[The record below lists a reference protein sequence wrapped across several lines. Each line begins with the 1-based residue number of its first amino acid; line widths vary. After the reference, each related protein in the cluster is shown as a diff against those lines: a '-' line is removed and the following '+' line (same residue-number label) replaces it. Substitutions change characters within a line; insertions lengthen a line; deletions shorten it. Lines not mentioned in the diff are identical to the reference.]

1 MKKKEF
7 LMSDQE
13 NGNVAEN
20 VVQGPWPKT
29 KRKVKL
35 PDETALELQEKLGFA
50 EELTQT
56 LIVQMMHGM
65 GENGI
70 DISEKT
76 FIRDIALLIEFTK
89 GCIYRSMG
97 LKHPTQK
104 LFEELVEITIDP
116 DNSVT
121 TEVNQDLLKEYIKL
135 FVDNYDDPEIP

>member
-1 MKKKEF
+1 
-7 LMSDQE
+7 MSDQE

-135 FVDNYDDPEIP
+135 FVDNYDDPEN

>member
-1 MKKKEF
+1 
-7 LMSDQE
+7 MSKQE
-13 NGNVAEN
+13 NGN

-35 PDETALELQEKLGFA
+35 PDETALELQERLGFA
-50 EELTQT
+50 EELTQS

-76 FIRDIALLIEFTK
+76 FIRDVALLIEFTK

-104 LFEELVEITIDP
+104 LFEELVEITIDI
-116 DNSVT
+116 DNSVA

-135 FVDNYDDPEIP
+135 FDDNYDDPEIS

>member
-1 MKKKEF
+1 
-7 LMSDQE
+7 MSDQE

-35 PDETALELQEKLGFA
+35 PDETAIELQERLGFA

-116 DNSVT
+116 DNSVA
-121 TEVNQDLLKEYIKL
+121 TEVNQDLLMKFLLL
-135 FVDNYDDPEIP
+135 FGNDDDPEIP

>member
-1 MKKKEF
+1 
-7 LMSDQE
+7 MSDQE
-13 NGNVAEN
+13 NGN

-35 PDETALELQEKLGFA
+35 PDETALELQERLGFA

-76 FIRDIALLIEFTK
+76 FIRDAALLIEFTK
-89 GCIYRSMG
+89 GSIYRSLE

-104 LFEELVEITIDP
+104 LFEQLVEITVDS
-116 DNSVT
+116 DNSIA
-121 TEVNQDLLKEYIKL
+121 TEVDQDLLEKYINS
-135 FVDNYDDPEIP
+135 FDDDDDPEIL

>member
-1 MKKKEF
+1 
-7 LMSDQE
+7 MSDQE
-13 NGNVAEN
+13 NGN

-29 KRKVKL
+29 QRKVKL
-35 PDETALELQEKLGFA
+35 PDESAIELQEKLGFA

-116 DNSVT
+116 DNSVA
-121 TEVNQDLLKEYIKL
+121 TEVNQDLLMKFLLL
-135 FVDNYDDPEIP
+135 FGNDDDPEIP

>member
-1 MKKKEF
+1 
-7 LMSDQE
+7 
-13 NGNVAEN
+13 
-20 VVQGPWPKT
+20 
-29 KRKVKL
+29 
-35 PDETALELQEKLGFA
+35 
-50 EELTQT
+50 
-56 LIVQMMHGM
+56 MMHGM

-116 DNSVT
+116 DNSVA
-121 TEVNQDLLKEYIKL
+121 TEVNQDLLMKFLLL
-135 FVDNYDDPEIP
+135 FGDDDDPEIP

>member
-1 MKKKEF
+1 
-7 LMSDQE
+7 MSDQE

-135 FVDNYDDPEIP
+135 FGDDDDPEIP

>member
-1 MKKKEF
+1 
-7 LMSDQE
+7 MSKQE
-13 NGNVAEN
+13 NGN

-29 KRKVKL
+29 QRKVKL
-35 PDETALELQEKLGFA
+35 PDETAIELQERLGFA

-70 DISEKT
+70 DISEKI

-121 TEVNQDLLKEYIKL
+121 TEVNQDLLMKFLLL
-135 FVDNYDDPEIP
+135 FGDDNDSEIP

>member
-1 MKKKEF
+1 
-7 LMSDQE
+7 MSDQE
-13 NGNVAEN
+13 NGN

-35 PDETALELQEKLGFA
+35 PDETALELQERLGFA

-121 TEVNQDLLKEYIKL
+121 TEVNQDLLKEYIKV
-135 FVDNYDDPEIP
+135 FGDDDDPEIP